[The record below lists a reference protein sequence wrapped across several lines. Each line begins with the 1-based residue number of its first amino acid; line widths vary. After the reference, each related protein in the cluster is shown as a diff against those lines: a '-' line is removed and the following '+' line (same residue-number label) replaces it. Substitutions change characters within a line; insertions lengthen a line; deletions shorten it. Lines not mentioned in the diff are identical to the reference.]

1 MAAPSPT
8 IDIMLPFF
16 GDPYLLRRAVRSVQR
31 QDRADWRLTVVDDG
45 YPDDTI
51 GPWFDRLDDDRIR
64 YRRNPQRLGAQ
75 GNNRFCI
82 DHVELEFFVMMGAD
96 DLMLPHYLDTV
107 TALHA
112 RWPSAAFVQPGV
124 SVMDDR
130 DQAVRP
136 LADRVKSVLS
146 PSGSGPREVAGED
159 VAAGLLRGNWLYNP
173 SLCWRTSAVRA
184 VTMPESA
191 DVFDLALPLQVIA
204 EGGSLVVD
212 DHVCFRYR
220 RHRTSDSG
228 SGAAAGNRFAEEKRF
243 FAAEAERMTARGWH
257 RAARAA
263 RAHVSSRL
271 NAAVQMP
278 AAALRGDL
286 PVLRVLGSHL
296 IER

>member
-1 MAAPSPT
+1 MPAPT
-8 IDIMLPFF
+8 VDVMLPFF

-45 YPDDTI
+45 YPDDTV
-51 GPWFDRLDDDRIR
+51 GRWFAGLGDDRIR

-75 GNNRFCI
+75 GNNRYCI
-82 DHVELEFFVMMGAD
+82 DHVELEYFVMMGAD

-107 TALHA
+107 LALHD
-112 RWPSAAFVQPGV
+112 RWPDAAVVQPGV

-136 LADRVKSVLS
+136 LADRVKSLLA

-159 VAAGLLRGNWLYNP
+159 LAVSLLRGNWLYNP
-173 SLCWRTSAVRA
+173 SLCWRTAAVRA

-191 DVFDLALPLQVIA
+191 DVFDLALPLQVVA
-204 EGGSLVVD
+204 EGGSIVVD

-228 SGAAAGNRFAEEKRF
+228 SGAAAGNRFAEERRF
-243 FAAEAERMTARGWH
+243 FAAEAERMAARGWH

-271 NAAVQMP
+271 NAAVQVP
-278 AAALRGDL
+278 GALLRRDPGALRA
-286 PVLRVLGSHL
+286 LGTHL
-296 IER
+296 LTR